1 MVALSAGCQKS
12 GTPAKAADA
21 GTATPP
27 GQTAPRSPAHQR
39 QGCPATVAPALPGA
53 AAKPGGVLPT
63 GQPADVPVKPVPA
76 VLPAVLAK
84 VNGED
89 IQKWE
94 VEAALKQAETTAGGP
109 VPADKRDA
117 VLRSILD
124 DIVTYHLL
132 SQEARGRKMDVSETD
147 VDAEM
152 LKVRQDFPTEDA
164 YKQALLLQGVTVE
177 QLRDVTRRTM
187 QAQKIVDAEVTAKI
201 AVQDAEVDTFYKQNI
216 DRFKQGDT
224 VHASHIYL
232 AVPPNAEPAEKNQ
245 KRAAASELLKQLRGG
260 ADFAKVAREN
270 SNDATAANGGDLGFF
285 AKGDMPPDFEKVAFD
300 LKPGTM
306 SGRRGVADRPAH
318 HQGLRTAGT
327 PDRATRRSAGERET
341 VPARRTTSDQAGSAA
356 WPDQSQKQNTDSG
369 LGSQSRA
376 FRCGDD
382 APDFVKHRPERE
394 WLHENSRDETSDV
407 LSGDRKG
414 RRRRPAR

>member
-1 MVALSAGCQKS
+1 MKNVLRALPRLLLPVCVVALSAGCQKS
-12 GTPAKAADA
+12 GTPAKASDSGA
-21 GTATPP
+21 ATPA
-27 GQTAPRSPAHQR
+27 GQTATAQPGAPAA
-39 QGCPATVAPALPGA
+39 GLPGTVAPALPGVTGA
-53 AAKPGGVLPT
+53 PGGVLPT
-63 GQPADVPVKPVPA
+63 GQPADAPVKPVPA

-89 IQKWE
+89 VLKWE
-94 VEAALKQAETTAGGP
+94 VEAALKQAEATAGGP

-132 SQEARGRKMDVSETD
+132 SQEARGRKMDVPEAD

-152 LKVRQDFPTEDA
+152 LKIRQEFPTEDA

-177 QLRDVTRRTM
+177 QLREVTRRAM
-187 QAQKIVDAEVTAKI
+187 QAKKIVDAEVTTKI
-201 AVQDAEVDTFYKQNI
+201 AVQDAEVDVFYKQNI

-285 AKGDMPPDFEKVAFD
+285 AKGDMPPDFEKIAFD

-306 SGRRGVADRPAH
+306 SGVVELQTGLHIIKVYERRGP
-318 HQGLRTAGT
+318 RTA
-327 PDRATRRSAGERET
+327 PLAEVRENVKQFLLDGQRQT
-341 VPARRTTSDQAGSAA
+341 KLDQL
-356 WPDQSQKQNTDSG
+356 
-369 LGSQSRA
+369 LGQIKAKSKIQIL
-376 FRCGDD
+376 
-382 APDFVKHRPERE
+382 V
-394 WLHENSRDETSDV
+394 
-407 LSGDRKG
+407 
-414 RRRRPAR
+414 